1 MGYPRIIEKVYREP
15 WAIKPSTHHAIQSSL
30 AAALNGEQLPSD
42 MEEVEE
48 EYEYTQDGV
57 SIIPI
62 SGIIGKHV
70 GLIET
75 AFLGYVDVDSISLA
89 LDAAVA
95 DSSSTIV
102 LYIDSAGG
110 TVTGIPELAAK
121 IKEASKVK
129 NVIAYTDSLCASA
142 AYWLASQANAVY
154 CSTSAE
160 VGSIGVYMA
169 MLDESKKLEEEGI
182 TVNTFQAGKYK
193 LAGSIWKPMTD
204 EERKM
209 FQDDVDYWYG
219 LFTRDV
225 LANRK
230 LADST
235 MQGQSFV
242 GEKAVELN
250 LVDGIID
257 SVEELLA
264 MTQEH
269 Q

>member
-1 MGYPRIIEKVYREP
+1 MGYPRIIEKIYREP
-15 WAIKPSTHHAIQSSL
+15 WAIKPTTHHAIQSSL

-42 MEEVEE
+42 LEEMEE
-48 EYEYTQDGV
+48 EYEYSQEGI

-62 SGIIGKHV
+62 SGIIGKHLSLV
-70 GLIET
+70 ESSCG
-75 AFLGYVDVDSISLA
+75 GVDVDSVSLA

-95 DSSSTIV
+95 DSSSSIL

-110 TVTGIPELAAK
+110 TVTGVPELAHK

-182 TVNTFQAGKYK
+182 TVNTFSAGKYK
-193 LAGSIWKPMTD
+193 LAGSSWKAMTE

-209 FQDDVDYWYG
+209 FQEDVDYWYA

-225 LANRK
+225 LAGRK
-230 LADST
+230 LDEST
-235 MQGQSFV
+235 MQGQTFV

-250 LVDGIID
+250 LVDGIVDSID
-257 SVEELLA
+257 ELLN
-264 MTQEH
+264 MTTH
-269 Q
+269 QQ